1 MPIRILIA
9 DDNAEIRAA
18 MRGVLE
24 TAGEWEVVEAEN
36 GKQAVDMAR
45 ECLPGLVVLDLVMP
59 VKDGLAA
66 AREIVDLLPG
76 TPVLMHTLY
85 SSPQVQIEAAKTGVR
100 RVVPKSESFTLISA
114 VREAIEFD
122 GKVVPKPSRSLKK
135 GETEAARRR
144 AEDRIRELCSQ
155 IATAANDTLL
165 DSKIVE
171 LQEALH
177 KHIEDFRARLIE
189 FPVIAERRDRDSAAG
204 SENIMKRA
212 RVEEFKPRDGT
223 PPGDAVNENSS
234 PKPKASGDVY

>member
-18 MRGVLE
+18 MRDVLE

-36 GKQAVDMAR
+36 GKQAVDKAR

-59 VKDGLAA
+59 VQDGLAA

-100 RVVPKSESFTLISA
+100 RVVPKSESLTLVSA
-114 VREAIEFD
+114 VREAIES
-122 GKVVPKPSRSLKK
+122 GGNVATKLAGHLKP
-135 GETEAARRR
+135 GEAARRR
-144 AEDRIRELCSQ
+144 AEDRIRELCAQ
-155 IATAANDTLL
+155 IATTANDTLL

-171 LQEALH
+171 LQDALH

-189 FPVIAERRDRDSAAG
+189 FPVIAERRDRDSAASQG
-204 SENIMKRA
+204 TLKRA
-212 RVEEFKPRDGT
+212 PVETFKRKGGT
-223 PPGDAVNENSS
+223 PPGIDRSEEK
-234 PKPKASGDVY
+234 PKPKASGDVN